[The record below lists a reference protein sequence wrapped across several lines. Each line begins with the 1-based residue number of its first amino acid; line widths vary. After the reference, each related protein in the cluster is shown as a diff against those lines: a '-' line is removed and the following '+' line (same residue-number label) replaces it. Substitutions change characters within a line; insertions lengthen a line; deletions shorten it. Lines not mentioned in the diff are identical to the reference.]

1 MGEKKRLEV
10 PKDFA
15 AWEHININLGVN
27 LYCEIKAMQ
36 KKESFFT
43 SYFRGTATFIW
54 IYFKL
59 FSHRLNWI
67 KVKPVILR

>member
-1 MGEKKRLEV
+1 MGEKERREV

-36 KKESFFT
+36 KK
-43 SYFRGTATFIW
+43 
-54 IYFKL
+54 
-59 FSHRLNWI
+59 
-67 KVKPVILR
+67 